1 MTTLFN
7 DNINTN
13 NISQEELKEEEKNR
27 QYIIKKQKIALLSK
41 IQSLEIQI
49 DLIQGRTNELKDYGF
64 GGFDYFNPITQSTIQ
79 ETVIREIKKEIFELL
94 EKIDSLK

>member
-13 NISQEELKEEEKNR
+13 NISEDDLKEEEICR

-41 IQSLEIQI
+41 IQSLEIQM
-49 DLIQGRTNELKDYGF
+49 DLIRGRTDELKGC
-64 GGFDYFNPITQSTIQ
+64 GFDYFNHVAQQHIQ
-79 ETVIREIKKEIFELL
+79 ESVIKEIKKEIFELL
-94 EKIDSLK
+94 EKMDSLN